1 MSASAILEGLECSR
15 GGCECH
21 RSVQR
26 GRGNVHCPVHDPSR
40 MDRTPSLGVT
50 EGRDKPLWIC
60 RNGCDQDA
68 VTAELQRLGLVH
80 SIRDRDGNVLA
91 WHERKSRWLLP
102 DGTIGL
108 NGQKPTDML
117 YGVEELKERPD
128 EPVVLVEGEK
138 ARDALHRFGA
148 LAVAS
153 VCGAA
158 STPSVEALRHLTGRD
173 VLVWPDA
180 DEIGRVHMQ
189 RIGTILIEL
198 DVEGVRWVNP
208 PEGVPS
214 GWDAADASIEEVHA
228 LLDAAKRWQPPEQ
241 PHVSTAVTDWPAPLE
256 DEAFHGLAGQIVRA
270 IRPHT
275 EADPAAILL
284 QFLVGYGSMIGR
296 HAHFV
301 AESDQHFTNLFAV
314 QVGETSKGRKGTSW
328 GRVRWLLE
336 QVDPVWTDTRIVG
349 GLSSG
354 EGLINEVRDP
364 KTDKNGTVIEAGV
377 DDKRLLVYEA
387 EFSVVLKQSARTGN
401 ILPATIRQAWDSGDL
416 RNLVVMNPRR
426 ATGAHISVIGHISK
440 DELLRQLTETDAANG
455 FGNRFLWY
463 CSRRSQ
469 LLPDGGGLPA
479 FGDIVGRLCASV
491 AFAQSAGEIG
501 RDAEARVIWHK
512 VYGPLSEGKPGL
524 LGSMIARAEAQ
535 AMRLAVIYA
544 VLDCSPVVT
553 KDHLLA
559 GLAAWQYC
567 EDSARYIFGER
578 LGDPTADTILAA
590 LREHRDGLTRTQIY
604 VELFGKHK
612 PTEEIARALDSLL
625 ARHLVRVETVETRG
639 RPAEVWVAV

>member
-1 MSASAILEGLECSR
+1 
-15 GGCECH
+15 
-21 RSVQR
+21 
-26 GRGNVHCPVHDPSR
+26 
-40 MDRTPSLGVT
+40 
-50 EGRDKPLWIC
+50 
-60 RNGCDQDA
+60 
-68 VTAELQRLGLVH
+68 
-80 SIRDRDGNVLA
+80 
-91 WHERKSRWLLP
+91 
-102 DGTIGL
+102 
-108 NGQKPTDML
+108 
-117 YGVEELKERPD
+117 
-128 EPVVLVEGEK
+128 
-138 ARDALHRFGA
+138 
-148 LAVAS
+148 
-153 VCGAA
+153 
-158 STPSVEALRHLTGRD
+158 
-173 VLVWPDA
+173 
-180 DEIGRVHMQ
+180 
-189 RIGTILIEL
+189 
-198 DVEGVRWVNP
+198 
-208 PEGVPS
+208 
-214 GWDAADASIEEVHA
+214 
-228 LLDAAKRWQPPEQ
+228 
-241 PHVSTAVTDWPAPLE
+241 
-256 DEAFHGLAGQIVRA
+256 
-270 IRPHT
+270 
-275 EADPAAILL
+275 
-284 QFLVGYGSMIGR
+284 
-296 HAHFV
+296 
-301 AESDQHFTNLFAV
+301 
-314 QVGETSKGRKGTSW
+314 
-328 GRVRWLLE
+328 
-336 QVDPVWTDTRIVG
+336 
-349 GLSSG
+349 
-354 EGLINEVRDP
+354 
-364 KTDKNGTVIEAGV
+364 
-377 DDKRLLVYEA
+377 
-387 EFSVVLKQSARTGN
+387 VLKQSARTGN